1 MAQRLF
7 KELLGFDEVEVC
19 KDYTKKQIIS
29 KLAEAKQKSQAFKS
43 DDNPTTV
50 FTLAVVW
57 IGFKLDIDQPNQLE
71 LLQQLAEDIEEG
83 EDGTPYG
90 HFYALTKSGE
100 MINLVEYT
108 VDIVEK
114 ASTQAI
120 LFMDF

>member
-57 IGFKLDIDQPNQLE
+57 IGFKLEINRPNQL
-71 LLQQLAEDIEEG
+71 
-83 EDGTPYG
+83 
-90 HFYALTKSGE
+90 
-100 MINLVEYT
+100 
-108 VDIVEK
+108 
-114 ASTQAI
+114 
-120 LFMDF
+120 